1 MNICTCIYIY
11 IHIYIHVVYVYIHI
25 YTHMYIYMYI
35 HIYIVTTSSVA
46 DSCITHT
53 CAHMTHAHTF
63 VGAAGRI
70 ALLSEQRQSVL
81 THT

>member
-1 MNICTCIYIY
+1 
-11 IHIYIHVVYVYIHI
+11 
-25 YTHMYIYMYI
+25 MYI